1 MIEEKFRQ
9 AVAEAL
15 APLVERLE
23 ALEARLR
30 EEEPVGG
37 ELRTA
42 DPRHPLAPAQYASG
56 GFLHGGS
63 GDLPT
68 AEPERMPED
77 LEPAPKPPARK
88 RPSRAKSPSAP
99 DA

>member
-23 ALEARLR
+23 ALEAQARLQ
-30 EEEPVGG
+30 EAEPVDSG
-37 ELRTA
+37 LRTE

-56 GFLHGGS
+56 GFIHGGS
-63 GDLPT
+63 GDLLPT
-68 AEPERMPED
+68 AEPE
-77 LEPAPKPPARK
+77 EPAPKTPARK